1 MDGRPHINA
10 PTGRRQ
16 GVTPLELA
24 ERALGFCDGP
34 AQVTVWRE
42 RWLVSRFARSAPTQA
57 TAVEDT
63 QVHVLALHQRHLEAA
78 QTTRADHSTLAET
91 WRRAL
96 AAARAAAAGGG
107 PGDYPG
113 LPDPVPITAAAG
125 HDPA

>member
-16 GVTPLELA
+16 GVTPPELA
-24 ERALGFCDGP
+24 DRALGFCDGP

-57 TAVEDT
+57 TAVDDT
-63 QVHVLALHQRHLEAA
+63 MVYVLALHEGHLGAA
-78 QTTRADHSTLAET
+78 QTNRADDSALAET
-91 WRRAL
+91 WQRAV

-113 LPDPVPITAAAG
+113 LPDPAPITAADG
-125 HDPA
+125 H